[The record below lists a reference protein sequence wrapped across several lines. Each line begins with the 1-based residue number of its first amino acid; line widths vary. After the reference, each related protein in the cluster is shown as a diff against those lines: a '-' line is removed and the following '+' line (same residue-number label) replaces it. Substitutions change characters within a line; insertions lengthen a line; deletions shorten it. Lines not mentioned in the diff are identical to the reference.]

1 MKRALGAGFLG
12 LGGLRS
18 FACLIEALLPFGG
31 LGVETSAFFQG
42 LVDRVTF
49 FVFDAE
55 EKTFPVQFIYDVVE
69 GVFNLIDTVL
79 ERCIAFGVS
88 RYGLPEL
95 WPVHKVQRFPGF
107 LK

>member
-1 MKRALGAGFLG
+1 MGWAVVLLEPAVGAGVWFLERALGAGFLG

-18 FACLIEALLPFGG
+18 LACLVEALLPLCG

-55 EKTFPVQFIYDVVE
+55 EEAFPV
-69 GVFNLIDTVL
+69 
-79 ERCIAFGVS
+79 
-88 RYGLPEL
+88 
-95 WPVHKVQRFPGF
+95 
-107 LK
+107 